1 MGKLTAKM
9 VGQISDPGRY
19 GDGAGLYLIVAPTG
33 TKSWVQR
40 VRIDGK
46 RTDRGL
52 GGIAKVTL
60 STARKAAEANRTS
73 LKRGHNPFTKTSPAV
88 AIVDTPAEAKTI
100 PTFGYA
106 VQAVYEANRE
116 EWGDNTAKRWLARM
130 VQHCE
135 ALDGREVD
143 GITRRE
149 LADILTPL
157 RKEHHE
163 TARKVRQGLS
173 KVFRWVRANDY
184 RVDDPADDALGEL
197 VSKVKHVTQHRESL
211 PYADVA
217 GALHK
222 VRFGYALRTTAL
234 AFEFLVLTAART
246 GEVRFANWREI
257 DLDAGVWEIP
267 TERMKGRRPHR
278 VPLSEQSIAILRAV
292 KWQPNPN
299 AADEDIHQLVEATG
313 YVFRMPNGKTL
324 SENAFL
330 NRCKKDNLDC
340 TPHGFRSSFRGWA
353 KAVHKARWESIELSL
368 AHTVGTSVMQAY
380 DHDDLLEE
388 RRELLQSWADHVSP
402 SESPF

>member
-106 VQAVYEANRE
+106 VHAVYEANRE

-197 VSKVKHVTQHRESL
+197 VSPR
-211 PYADVA
+211 
-217 GALHK
+217 
-222 VRFGYALRTTAL
+222 
-234 AFEFLVLTAART
+234 
-246 GEVRFANWREI
+246 
-257 DLDAGVWEIP
+257 
-267 TERMKGRRPHR
+267 
-278 VPLSEQSIAILRAV
+278 LS
-292 KWQPNPN
+292 
-299 AADEDIHQLVEATG
+299 T
-313 YVFRMPNGKTL
+313 
-324 SENAFL
+324 
-330 NRCKKDNLDC
+330 
-340 TPHGFRSSFRGWA
+340 
-353 KAVHKARWESIELSL
+353 
-368 AHTVGTSVMQAY
+368 
-380 DHDDLLEE
+380 
-388 RRELLQSWADHVSP
+388 SP
-402 SESPF
+402 STASHYLTPTLQGPSTKSDSDMPLERPPWPLNFWYSRRRGRVKSGLPTGARLTWTPVFGKFRLNG

>member
-46 RTDRGL
+46 ATDKGL

-60 STARKAAEANRTS
+60 STARKTAEANRTS

-143 GITRRE
+143 GKQRGGNWRT
-149 LADILTPL
+149 
-157 RKEHHE
+157 
-163 TARKVRQGLS
+163 S
-173 KVFRWVRANDY
+173 
-184 RVDDPADDALGEL
+184 
-197 VSKVKHVTQHRESL
+197 SL
-211 PYADVA
+211 PFA
-217 GALHK
+217 K
-222 VRFGYALRTTAL
+222 NTMKPPVRSGKGCQRFFAGYAPMTT
-234 AFEFLVLTAART
+234 ELTIR
-246 GEVRFANWREI
+246 
-257 DLDAGVWEIP
+257 
-267 TERMKGRRPHR
+267 RM
-278 VPLSEQSIAILRAV
+278 
-292 KWQPNPN
+292 
-299 AADEDIHQLVEATG
+299 
-313 YVFRMPNGKTL
+313 M
-324 SENAFL
+324 
-330 NRCKKDNLDC
+330 
-340 TPHGFRSSFRGWA
+340 
-353 KAVHKARWESIELSL
+353 RWES
-368 AHTVGTSVMQAY
+368 
-380 DHDDLLEE
+380 
-388 RRELLQSWADHVSP
+388 W
-402 SESPF
+402 